1 MKKLIKITILLFT
14 ISGMVIPQTSFTTSI
29 AKAYTSDENNEI
41 MPYADTIKWRYK
53 VIDGKLYKRQ
63 YNATKKKWVGDW
75 VLA

>member
-29 AKAYTSDENNEI
+29 AKVYTSDENNEI
-41 MPYADTIKWRYK
+41 MPYADTIEWRYK